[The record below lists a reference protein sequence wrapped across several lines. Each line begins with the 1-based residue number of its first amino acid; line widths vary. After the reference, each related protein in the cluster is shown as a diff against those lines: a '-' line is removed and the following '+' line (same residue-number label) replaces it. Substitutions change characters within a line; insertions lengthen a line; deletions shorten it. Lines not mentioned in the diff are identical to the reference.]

1 VGREP
6 PEKVEVVFD
15 GVSVEAE
22 ERVGRRALPTLPNAV
37 FNGVKVREAICRR
50 DVEYTRTC
58 QRHRASILHL
68 PTTLAR
74 VRAELLGKQ
83 EQAGST
89 ARVEKKV

>member
-1 VGREP
+1 M
-6 PEKVEVVFD
+6 FD

-50 DVEYTRTC
+50 DVESRTC